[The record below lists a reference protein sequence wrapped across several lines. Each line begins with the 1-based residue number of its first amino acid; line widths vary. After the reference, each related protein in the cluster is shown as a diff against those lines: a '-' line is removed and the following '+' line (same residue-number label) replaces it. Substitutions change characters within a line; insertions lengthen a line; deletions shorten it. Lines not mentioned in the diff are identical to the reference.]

1 MYVGR
6 IVAIG
11 RTRAGA
17 NAALYR
23 VSSRSFPNRRA
34 VEYPTRVAVTPL
46 EGHEQDLLSNPYI
59 AYNAVRLAGDWAVA
73 SNGAHT
79 DPVAE
84 KIEAGMPAR
93 DALAQALLAMDYE
106 KDEYSTPRIAAAV
119 PLRGDTGWL
128 GIVRSDALVVKEVPL
143 VAGHAVYLATY
154 EADDVRDS
162 QSSAFDAATAAEAA
176 RFMVDGGTFQEL
188 ERPVAS
194 AAALAREGGFEL
206 GSYAV

>member
-194 AAALAREGGFEL
+194 AVALAREGGFEL